1 MIKAIT
7 MYGDLIV
14 SGGVDSVLRFW
25 KVEKGLIV
33 KLRLK
38 E

>member
-1 MIKAIT
+1 MISAIA

-14 SGGVDSVLRFW
+14 SGGVDSILRFW

-33 KLRLK
+33 KMRLK